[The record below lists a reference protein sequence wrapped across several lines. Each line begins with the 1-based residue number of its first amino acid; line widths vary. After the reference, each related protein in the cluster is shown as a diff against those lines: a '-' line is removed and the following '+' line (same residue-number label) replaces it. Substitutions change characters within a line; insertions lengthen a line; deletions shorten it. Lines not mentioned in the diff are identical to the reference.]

1 MPSFFTPDFGL
12 LFWMFITFLVVL
24 IVVGKFGFPAIVKMV
39 EERKAY
45 IDESLNKAREANE
58 KLANIQ
64 AESEQILKKAR
75 EQQAQILKE
84 AMATRDNIV
93 KDAQIKA
100 QVEGQRILDE
110 AKDLIRVE
118 KENALKDIREQVAD
132 LSIQIAEKM
141 LRKELKKS
149 SEQTE
154 MIDRLLNEIV
164 TKN

>member
-24 IVVGKFGFPAIVKMV
+24 VVVGKFGFPAIVKMV

-100 QVEGQRILDE
+100 QMEGQRILDE

>member
-64 AESEQILKKAR
+64 AESEQILKKTR

>member
-24 IVVGKFGFPAIVKMV
+24 VVVGKFGFPAIVKMV

-100 QVEGQRILDE
+100 QVEGQHILDE
-110 AKDLIRVE
+110 AKDLIRAE

>member
-24 IVVGKFGFPAIVKMV
+24 VVVGKFGFPAIVKMV

-64 AESEQILKKAR
+64 AESEQILKKTR

>member
-24 IVVGKFGFPAIVKMV
+24 VVVGKFGFPAIVKMV

-141 LRKELKKS
+141 LRKELKKVQS
-149 SEQTE
+149 KQ
-154 MIDRLLNEIV
+154 
-164 TKN
+164 K

>member
-1 MPSFFTPDFGL
+1 
-12 LFWMFITFLVVL
+12 
-24 IVVGKFGFPAIVKMV
+24 MV

-149 SEQTE
+149 SEQAE

>member
-24 IVVGKFGFPAIVKMV
+24 VVVGKFGFPAIVKMV

-154 MIDRLLNEIV
+154 MINRLLNEIV

>member
-24 IVVGKFGFPAIVKMV
+24 VVVGKFGFPAIVKMV

-149 SEQTE
+149 SEHTE

>member
-12 LFWMFITFLVVL
+12 VFWMLIAFLVVF
-24 IVVGKFGFPAIVKMV
+24 IVLAKYGFPVIIKMV

-45 IDESLNKAREANE
+45 IDESLGKAREANE
-58 KLANIQ
+58 KLAHIQ
-64 AESEQILKKAR
+64 AEGEKILKQAH

-84 AMATRDNIV
+84 AMATRDNII
-93 KDAQIKA
+93 KEAQIKA

-110 AKDLIRVE
+110 AKDLIQSE
-118 KENALKDIREQVAD
+118 KENALKEIRTQVAD

-141 LRKELKKS
+141 LRKELKNS

-164 TKN
+164 TKR

>member
-24 IVVGKFGFPAIVKMV
+24 VVVGKFGFPAIVKMV

-64 AESEQILKKAR
+64 AESERILKKAR

>member
-24 IVVGKFGFPAIVKMV
+24 DVVGKFGFPAIVKMV

>member
-24 IVVGKFGFPAIVKMV
+24 VVVGKFGFPAIVKMV

-75 EQQAQILKE
+75 EQQALILKE
-84 AMATRDNIV
+84 AMATRENIV

>member
-24 IVVGKFGFPAIVKMV
+24 VVVGKFGFPAIVKMV

-164 TKN
+164 TKK

>member
-75 EQQAQILKE
+75 EQQALILKE

>member
-24 IVVGKFGFPAIVKMV
+24 VVVGKFGFPAIVKMV

-141 LRKELKKS
+141 LRKERKKS